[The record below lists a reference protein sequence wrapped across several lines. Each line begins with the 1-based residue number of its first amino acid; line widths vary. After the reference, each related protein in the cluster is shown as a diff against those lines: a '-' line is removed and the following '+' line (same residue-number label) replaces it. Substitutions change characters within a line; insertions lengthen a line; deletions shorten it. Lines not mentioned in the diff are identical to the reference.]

1 MRYQAHGEKSHS
13 EGNTHAKQFLEF
25 IKPHSRMQICTH
37 VHTQPRMGT
46 VIADPLT
53 KGTASMRM
61 VLPEAAE
68 SPDIQ
73 TVNDI
78 PTLVPEVQLVYEH
91 TQFLIL

>member
-25 IKPHSRMQICTH
+25 IKPHSCIQIRTH

-46 VIADPLT
+46 VIADPLF
-53 KGTASMRM
+53 KGTASVRM

-68 SPDIQ
+68 SPNTQ
-73 TVNDI
+73 TVNNI
-78 PTLVPEVQLVYEH
+78 PTLVPEVQLIYEH
-91 TQFLIL
+91 TQLLIL